1 MSKESMLTSG
11 IVVSIAMI
19 VLFVVGSVMRS
30 QIEASIGADAYQFY
44 YVAASVAAAI
54 IVPIWMMIATR
65 GDDDFRDDGSM
76 CP

>member
-30 QIEASIGADAYQFY
+30 QIEASIGADAY
-44 YVAASVAAAI
+44 AAI
-54 IVPIWMMIATR
+54 AELATLEIVR
-65 GDDDFRDDGSM
+65 
-76 CP
+76 